1 LTQRVLVGGG
11 TYSGKH
17 PSKVDRSAAYMARH
31 IAKSVV
37 ANNLAPQCLIRI
49 AYGIGQKQPE
59 MPK

>member
-1 LTQRVLVGGG
+1 MLVGGG